1 MSGRK
6 RSRPTLN
13 RVGKTDYYSAKRNN
27 ENPIAKNLKDFTPKK
42 DTVKTKYNRRKE
54 KEKIQGEL
62 DIWNT

>member
-1 MSGRK
+1 M
-6 RSRPTLN
+6 N